1 MPDVT
6 MDAIC
11 PSQDH
16 CSLAI
21 FLSGFQQAVTGV
33 GLVVMM
39 PVIGRWSDVY
49 GRKALMTVPMTAC
62 IVPVAILAVRRTE
75 KFYYAYFVCRTLS
88 GIVCDGA
95 IQCLALAYVADR
107 TTDGQRASAIGI
119 LAAIG
124 SAAFVCGTLAARFFS
139 TPHIFM
145 FATVVSLVAAVYMRI
160 FLSDTT
166 PCCCCCN
173 MIQSDATANRL
184 GKTSEPEKA
193 TENGSA
199 PLLLDYHHHHHHHH
213 KQQKNQG
220 APNNTTIFNKKPP
233 SPVDIFRFLK
243 NSGLMFSL
251 AASIAFLNSVAEG
264 GEQAPFQ
271 YYLKA
276 RFHFKKNNFA
286 DIMLINNLG
295 STLSQL
301 LLFPM
306 LAPLVGEEV
315 LLCIGLC
322 AGFCNMFVNSI
333 AWSIWV
339 PYVASLFPILIS
351 LVKPGLQTIVSK
363 QVGRNEQGTAQG
375 CISGLSSFGNI
386 ISPLIFSPL
395 TALFLS
401 DAAPFPYQG
410 FSILCVGIAWLI
422 AFVPGAMMVKLA
434 PLTPHPPIIPVV
446 PSSDLSVVL

>member
-1 MPDVT
+1 
-6 MDAIC
+6 
-11 PSQDH
+11 
-16 CSLAI
+16 
-21 FLSGFQQAVTGV
+21 
-33 GLVVMM
+33 MM

-62 IVPVAILAVRRTE
+62 IVPVAILAVGRTE

-145 FATVVSLVAAVYMRI
+145 FATVVSMVAAVYMRI

-166 PCCCCCN
+166 PCCCCCH

-193 TENGSA
+193 TENGGA
-199 PLLLDYHHHHHHHH
+199 PLLLDYHHHHT
-213 KQQKNQG
+213 QQKNQ
-220 APNNTTIFNKKPP
+220 
-233 SPVDIFRFLK
+233 
-243 NSGLMFSL
+243 
-251 AASIAFLNSVAEG
+251 ASIAFLNSVAEG

-322 AGFCNMFVNSI
+322 AGFCN
-333 AWSIWV
+333 V

-422 AFVPGAMMVKLA
+422 AFVPGAMMIKLA